1 MEAKIDF
8 PNELIMITSIDY
20 ISCYFDPNQPL
31 AYVYIGAKLI
41 KT

>member
-1 MEAKIDF
+1 MDF

-20 ISCYFDPNQPL
+20 ISFYFDPIQPL